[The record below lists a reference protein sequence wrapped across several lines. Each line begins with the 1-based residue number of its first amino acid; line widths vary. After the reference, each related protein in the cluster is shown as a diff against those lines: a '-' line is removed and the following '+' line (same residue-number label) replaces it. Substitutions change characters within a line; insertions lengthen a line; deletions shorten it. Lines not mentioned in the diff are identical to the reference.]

1 MGQTREQMLAEALAR
16 VNAPGELVPFVA
28 EALGVPESVAEY
40 AIDEAL
46 CEPGESAGLQE
57 NLMAMAV
64 IHQLAK
70 SAAKRPADSAL
81 SDRSWKSRTKYND
94 LERKHKNARKAASG
108 RSLSFVGKGSEGE
121 AKKVLSRYDRFKRH
135 MGVKHVAGKARE
147 LAGKISS
154 AAKRGMKMV
163 FGKWQKVEAAEMRR
177 ELRRLEST
185 PSPFPEARERRV
197 EQLREDL
204 KEWDPGAYKNSAPPA
219 GSIII
224 DKGSYTGWVS
234 KTGFYL
240 EYDDLDHVL
249 EAKSKQ
255 DAAKLYAIV
264 SKDKKAFAD
273 IWKHEQHSTDP
284 SKRKPGMREW
294 LESKGI
300 DYYFN
305 KGYH

>member
-1 MGQTREQMLAEALAR
+1 MGQTREQMLVEALAR
-16 VNAPGELVPFVA
+16 VSAPGELVQAVA

-40 AIDEAL
+40 AL
-46 CEPGESAGLQE
+46 GEVLDE
-57 NLMAMAV
+57 NLFGLAAAMAATNA
-64 IHQLAK
+64 INTSRRRGGRGRGRSAREINASLDRQRSRGKKTDRYGWFK
-70 SAAKRPADSAL
+70 SQM
-81 SDRSWKSRTKYND
+81 
-94 LERKHKNARKAASG
+94 RKH
-108 RSLSFVGKGSEGE
+108 
-121 AKKVLSRYDRFKRH
+121 
-135 MGVKHVAGKARE
+135 GVQK

-185 PSPFPEARERRV
+185 SSPFPEARERRM

-273 IWKHEQHSTDP
+273 IWKHEQHSADP